1 MAGKRRNKAKVRV
14 APAAPRR
21 KGMEPWKM
29 VVLGVLA
36 IAAAWGA
43 WSWWRYSVGEGQFLA
58 LANVGAGR
66 LDAVQ
71 KQQGSGGGHLAPG
84 QSAGYRDRMPTSGA
98 HDPKW
103 IDPGVYDTPQL
114 PTRLVHSLEHGMIVI
129 YYDRPPAEV
138 MESLSAWAGLY
149 GAPWSGLVVVPAP
162 GLGDE
167 IVLTAR
173 AEAAALRP
181 GRRRRL
187 HRPLSRPR
195 TGAPRAIISPLRSPN
210 RAPIRGRPACRRVG
224 GTRTKPTPRSPSRRS
239 E

>member
-1 MAGKRRNKAKVRV
+1 
-14 APAAPRR
+14 
-21 KGMEPWKM
+21 MEPWKM

-43 WSWWRYSVGEGQFLA
+43 WSWWRYSVG
-58 LANVGAGR
+58 
-66 LDAVQ
+66 AVQ

-129 YYDRPPAEV
+129 YYDRPPAEA

-167 IVLTAR
+167 IVLTAWHEIVLTAWQR
-173 AEAAALRP
+173 VLKLQPFDPAAAAGFIDRY
-181 GRRRRL
+181 
-187 HRPLSRPR
+187 
-195 TGAPRAIISPLRSPN
+195 
-210 RAPIRGRPACRRVG
+210 RGRGPEHPVR
-224 GTRTKPTPRSPSRRS
+224 
-239 E
+239 

>member
-1 MAGKRRNKAKVRV
+1 MAGKSRNKAKVRA
-14 APAAPRR
+14 APAAPKR

-29 VVLGVLA
+29 GVLGVLA

-103 IDPGVYDTPQL
+103 IDPA
-114 PTRLVHSLEHGMIVI
+114 
-129 YYDRPPAEV
+129 AEV

-167 IVLTAR
+167 IVLTAWQR
-173 AEAAALRP
+173 VLKLQPFDPAAAAGFIDRY
-181 GRRRRL
+181 
-187 HRPLSRPR
+187 
-195 TGAPRAIISPLRSPN
+195 
-210 RAPIRGRPACRRVG
+210 RGRGPEHPVR
-224 GTRTKPTPRSPSRRS
+224 
-239 E
+239 